1 MSKEEKTIGP
11 LGLPDTTNGEKKKY
25 TIQEILADIYARFDL
40 FTETQTRLNFML
52 QGWYI
57 KLDVYSRAMQKL
69 AEKLDMSVDDFK
81 ALLEVCLKELNDE
94 QEKERDSLK
103 VEDIANK
110 YFESEEPLIINP
122 NTN

>member
-1 MSKEEKTIGP
+1 MSEEKTIGP
-11 LGLPDTTNGEKKKY
+11 LGLPDVTNGEKKKY

-69 AEKLDMSVDDFK
+69 AEKLGMDTEGFK
-81 ALLEVCLKELNDE
+81 AMLETCLQELKDE
-94 QEKERDSLK
+94 QEKERAKLK
-103 VEDIANK
+103 VEDIANE
-110 YFESEEPLIINP
+110 YPETEEPLILNP
-122 NTN
+122 NAN